1 MAGSLKHRVAR
12 LEARSD
18 ARPTAFAVQFAASDE
33 VEVCG
38 TGERMPRE
46 TFDRRYPGSRIVL
59 QLAEEL
65 WAVL

>member
-1 MAGSLKHRVAR
+1 MAGRLEHRVAR
-12 LEARSD
+12 LEARTD
-18 ARPTAFAVQFAASDE
+18 RRAAVCAVQFEASDE